1 MATKAAVPEQVAPA
15 AAAAETPAK
24 GRAAPTEDQLMGR
37 IRRALRLLPDDEA
50 RERVIAYLAS
60 RYKTRPKQPALF
72 DGLTS

>member
-1 MATKAAVPEQVAPA
+1 MAKQPAVPEEVVG
-15 AAAAETPAK
+15 AEKPAK
-24 GRAAPTEDQLMGR
+24 VKTAPTEDQLMGR

-60 RYKTRPKQPALF
+60 RYKARPKQAALF